1 MPAAGS
7 ISMSQGRTRSNVAAP
22 RQGLGVGNRQEDVP
36 PTLDTKLRA
45 LQVGLE
51 VVMDSIRQLEK
62 SADTVSKQFTVD
74 ISRLVDVQ
82 PETGTL
88 KRLEKIFEAL
98 NANAERLH
106 RLELDSLERE
116 RRLDKERLQRM
127 EKEVRAA
134 NFQVERLAHDLDQ
147 AQLRMVT
154 PLGRRM
160 SGTRRPWIRTKPFRL
175 RF

>member
-1 MPAAGS
+1 
-7 ISMSQGRTRSNVAAP
+7 
-22 RQGLGVGNRQEDVP
+22 
-36 PTLDTKLRA
+36 
-45 LQVGLE
+45 
-51 VVMDSIRQLEK
+51 
-62 SADTVSKQFTVD
+62 
-74 ISRLVDVQ
+74 
-82 PETGTL
+82 
-88 KRLEKIFEAL
+88 LEKIFEAL